1 MAQYYQKINT
11 LYKRDSK
18 NHNAIIEGDYSIPEF
33 EYLKNCMFNVEEKID
48 GTSMSYHIYF
58 NSDGAIKSIEIHG
71 KSENAK
77 IPDGLLAEMNKIFRP
92 LVSYGHLTET
102 FKQVKNL
109 EDGTTVTTWPYK
121 VVFYGEGYGAKIQS
135 GGRYSPTEKFTVFDI
150 SVQGLEDG
158 SEIYLLRDSV
168 VDICDKLKLDLVYS
182 YGHMTISE
190 AEKIIKDI
198 AALVYTVGV
207 NNITKDGLDKVGYDP
222 YFISRMFSNH
232 SIDKNLIIEG
242 FVLKSPI
249 GLMTRLGK
257 PLVLKIKVKDY
268 VDLMRKKNIK

>member
-11 LYKRDSK
+11 LYKRGEK
-18 NHNAIIEGDYSIPEF
+18 NQIIEGDFSMDEF
-33 EYLKNCMFNVEEKID
+33 TYLKNCLWETQEKLD
-48 GTSMSYHIYF
+48 GTNMSYHVF
-58 NSDGAIKSIEIHG
+58 FDTELGAIKSTEIHG
-71 KSENAK
+71 KTENAK
-77 IPDGLLAEMNKIFRP
+77 IPEGLLAEMKKIFDP

-150 SVQGLEDG
+150 SIQGVEDG

-182 YGHMTISE
+182 YGHMTIAQ

-207 NNITKDGLDKVGYDP
+207 NNITKDSLDKVGYDP
-222 YFISRMFSNH
+222 YFIARMFSNH